1 MNVQERIQHLQT
13 RRHFLLDRR
22 NERGAAVVTL
32 DMELNIVRSELLAL
46 YEIQRNHRRARLAS

>member
-22 NERGAAVVTL
+22 SERGASVVTL

-46 YEIQRNHRRARLAS
+46 YEIQRNHRQARLAS